1 MSATPR
7 LWLAALAALLG
18 LLLAGPAPA
27 QDGPLSPP
35 DTSSPRATLQSFL
48 HNFHEATRRWYHGE
62 TAALADVPLGRAL
75 STLDLSGVPE
85 ANRAERSVELAFQ
98 LQGIL
103 QRIEL
108 PPEDQ
113 VPDAAAVA
121 ADGITS
127 WRIPD
132 TELVISRQADGPMA
146 DRFLFS
152 QETVTRL
159 PLFFARVHDLPVLP
173 SEMAIPGAYDAF
185 RLGPGPGMPALL
197 ADWFKRLPP
206 SAYRL
211 VLDEPL
217 WKWLALLAVLLL
229 ALPAVAL
236 LSWLGLRLDRRLAE
250 APPLLQLGQPLAAL
264 ATLLLT
270 LWLNYLSGQPLRL
283 TGQALIGATVATEFA
298 FFAAAAWLVFV
309 VTNRAGAAIV
319 HAQNRRPRSIDAQL
333 IRLSFRLLGIFGI
346 LYIAVHAADKL
357 GAPVGPLLA
366 GIGVTG
372 LAIALA
378 VRPTMEN
385 VIAGFMLFAD
395 RPVRI
400 GEFCQFGDKMGTVE
414 EIGLRSTRIRG
425 LDRTV
430 ITVPNADFS
439 QMQIVNFTRRDQML
453 FNPTI
458 ALGYDTTTDQLRYIL
473 ARIREML
480 IRHPRVL
487 NDPARIRFAGYSAA
501 ALNLEVFAF
510 VGSTDYAEF
519 LGIREDLNLR
529 IKEIVESSGA
539 RFALPI
545 QRVRWSR
552 DEEPDDTRIRE
563 IHAEVENWR
572 KDMRLPFP
580 DFAEHERHALAD
592 TLPFPP
598 EGSTAYRRQ
607 DAAG

>member
-1 MSATPR
+1 M
-7 LWLAALAALLG
+7 AALLV

-35 DTSSPRATLQSFL
+35 DTSSPRATLESFL
-48 HNFHEATRRWYHGE
+48 RNFHEATRRWYHGE
-62 TAALADVPLGRAL
+62 TAALAEVPLGRAL
-75 STLDLSGVPE
+75 STLDLGSVPE

-108 PPEDQ
+108 PPLDQ
-113 VPDAAAVA
+113 IPDAAAVA
-121 ADGITS
+121 ASGITS
-127 WRIPD
+127 WRIPN
-132 TELVISRQADGPMA
+132 TELVIAKQAEGPMA
-146 DRFLFS
+146 GRFLFS
-152 QETVTRL
+152 QETVTSL
-159 PLFFARVHDLPVLP
+159 PVFFARVHDLPVLP
-173 SEMAIPGAYDAF
+173 GEMAIPGAYDAF

-197 ADWFKRLPP
+197 ADWIRRLPP
-206 SAYRL
+206 SAYQL
-211 VLDEPL
+211 VLGEPV

-236 LSWLGLRLDRRLAE
+236 LSWLGLRLDRRLRE

-270 LWLNYLSGQPLRL
+270 LWLNHLAGQPLRL
-283 TGQALIGATVATEFA
+283 TGQVLIGATVAAEFA

-309 VTNRAGAAIV
+309 LTNRAGAAIV

-357 GAPVGPLLA
+357 GIPVGPLLA

-425 LDRTV
+425 LDRTM

-458 ALGYDTTTDQLRYIL
+458 ALSYETTTDQMRYIL
-473 ARIREML
+473 AQIREML
-480 IRHPRVL
+480 IRHPRVAP
-487 NDPARIRFAGYSAA
+487 DPARIRFSNCGRGS
-501 ALNLEVFAF
+501 LELDIFAH
-510 VGSTDYAEF
+510 VASTDYVEY
-519 LGIREDLNLR
+519 LGIREDLNFR
-529 IKEIVESSGA
+529 IKDIVEEAGA
-539 RFALPI
+539 RFAVPI
-545 QRVRWSR
+545 QLVRWSR
-552 DEEPDDTRIRE
+552 DDGTDEARIQE
-563 IHAEVENWR
+563 IHDEVEKWR
-572 KDMRLPFP
+572 MGMRLPFP

-598 EGSTAYRRQ
+598 EGSTSYRRQ
-607 DAAG
+607 EAAG